1 MKKTKIF
8 ALLAAALLSVST
20 VSGCS
25 SFMEGFSEGVA
36 EEMNSI
42 VSSDYT
48 NEGISA
54 IQAESLPVTDEEAN
68 KDSKEISGKIE
79 EDAISEGIKE
89 KEVSEDTKANEV
101 FEGIEEDNALKDTSS
116 ALESSPTS
124 SLDEAGFYYD
134 LEHVILY
141 LDEFGKLPPNY
152 ITKKEAKKL
161 GWNGGSIEDYQAGA
175 AIGGDY
181 FGNYEGIL
189 PSSDSIRYTECDI
202 DTNGKSGRGAKR
214 LIFSN
219 EPHYYYTTD
228 HYETFTEYVVENG
241 EVKKK

>member
-54 IQAESLPVTDEEAN
+54 IQAESLPVTDEE
-68 KDSKEISGKIE
+68 
-79 EDAISEGIKE
+79 
-89 KEVSEDTKANEV
+89 ANEV